1 MLAAC
6 YDCLLQCQQNY
17 LEKFQA
23 SVSVRFYPNGGLELW
38 QRQSQKEICGSKSLV
53 WRDMESGHSE
63 RKNGREG
70 EGETYKT
77 YVPVTCL
84 DVSFSLCVYF
94 IWHGGVKLQYV

>member
-1 MLAAC
+1 M
-6 YDCLLQCQQNY
+6 Q
-17 LEKFQA
+17 
-23 SVSVRFYPNGGLELW
+23 
-38 QRQSQKEICGSKSLV
+38 
-53 WRDMESGHSE
+53 SGHSE